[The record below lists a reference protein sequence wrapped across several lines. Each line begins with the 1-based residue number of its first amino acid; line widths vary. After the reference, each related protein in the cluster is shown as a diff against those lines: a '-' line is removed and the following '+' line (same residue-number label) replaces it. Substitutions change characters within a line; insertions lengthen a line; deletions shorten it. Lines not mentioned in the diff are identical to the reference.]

1 MLLEKEAVGAAVW
14 QLLCEMG
21 RLVAL
26 GGTDLVIVMKGLLA
40 V

>member
-1 MLLEKEAVGAAVW
+1 MLIENKAVGAAVW

-21 RLVAL
+21 RLLAL
-26 GGTDLVIVMKGLLA
+26 GGTDLVIVLKGLLA